1 MRAGV
6 FDRLRDTAV
15 EAAISRPWTVLI
27 VAFAALA
34 LLLAAAMARVEFRS
48 DLTEM
53 IPTASARVLARIDRA
68 FGAGRRAFI
77 LATAPESPESNE
89 ERLVRFAR
97 GLKDALAA
105 SPDIESVEYGFDESA
120 GELLGKLSLPW
131 GALLARPEELPAVDR
146 KLTPEGIRAAVDA
159 LAARLRLPGQ
169 SRLDGLASA
178 DPLGMQEHL
187 LKRLAPLRG
196 AFRFHPASLHAL
208 SEDGRSLL
216 ITVTGRAPVE
226 DLAAAKRIVRAVA
239 GARARLLAQEGL
251 AGIDVRATGGYFLA
265 AETEEVVRSDVTW
278 SVAGAVAL
286 IFLICIYSFRRVL
299 PIAAGIVVL
308 LSGLAAGLA
317 VTALLLGRIDTLSFG
332 AAAILAGLGTD
343 FSVHVVSR
351 ALARR
356 GAGETAAGAVR
367 GAVSDVEEGLR
378 YTALTTAAAFSTFLL
393 AHQSFL
399 RQMGLLAAFGMIAS
413 YAAAMIV
420 YPAALV
426 LILRRDRRSVPPPR
440 LFGLPGLT
448 AWALRAPRTALAV
461 SLGVGGLAL
470 AYAAVHPPGFE
481 TDLRNIHAKNSP
493 AIAAQEAIARV
504 FGGSAEPLAVLI
516 EEKDEDG
523 AVEACGRLGKRLDA
537 LIERGAI
544 AGWVSIAQL
553 LPPPGEQAPALAL
566 LRRKDGASLAR
577 ALEESLDAAGFDP
590 AAFAEPI
597 ARLRGLDAVSG
608 PLTAARLREL
618 GLGRWA
624 AQLIHAGEGEA
635 LALAAVYPRTELW
648 TAREREETIRAVGS
662 ALGDAGVRASV
673 AGLYTASAE
682 SAAEVGEDLARI
694 SLAAAAG
701 VVLLVAVQF
710 RRPRWI
716 AAVLLPILLGCV
728 WMAGAFA
735 GLDLRLHFMNI
746 PVLPMIIGIGVDT
759 GIHIVSRYLA
769 SDGAPAG
776 RRTEQTMAQLTA
788 GLTLAAVTNMAGF
801 GTQALSENRGLASV
815 GFISLIGMGSCFLI
829 AMTALP
835 AWLRILEGRSRRG

>member
-1 MRAGV
+1 VRAGG
-6 FDRLRDTAV
+6 FDRLRDAAV
-15 EAAISRPWTVLI
+15 EAALSRPWTVLM
-27 VAFAALA
+27 VSSGALV
-34 LLLAAAMARVEFRS
+34 LLLAAALARVEIRS

-77 LATAPESPESNE
+77 LATAPEDGE
-89 ERLVRFAR
+89 ERLVGFAR
-97 GLKDALAA
+97 GLKEALAA
-105 SPDIESVEYGFDESA
+105 SSDIELVEYGFGESA
-120 GELLGKLSLPW
+120 SELLGKLSLPW
-131 GALLARPEELPAVDR
+131 GPLLARPEELSAVDR

-159 LAARLRLPGQ
+159 LARRLRLPGR
-169 SRLDGLASA
+169 SRLDELAPA

-187 LKRLAPLRG
+187 RERLSPLRG

-216 ITVTGRAPVE
+216 ITLVGRAPVE
-226 DLAAAKRIVRAVA
+226 DLAAAKRIVRAV
-239 GARARLLAQEGL
+239 GEARERLLAQERFRGVE
-251 AGIDVRATGGYFLA
+251 ARATGGYFLS
-265 AETEEVVRSDVTW
+265 AETESVVRADVTW

-299 PIAAGIVVL
+299 PIAAGVVVL

-317 VTALLLGRIDTLSFG
+317 LTALLLGRIDTLSFG

-343 FSVHVVSR
+343 FSVHIVSR

-356 GAGETAAGAVR
+356 GAGETAEGAVR
-367 GAVSDVEEGLR
+367 GAVRDAEEGLR

-399 RQMGLLAAFGMIAS
+399 RQMGLLAALGMIAS
-413 YAAAMIV
+413 YAAAIAV

-426 LILRRDRRSVPPPR
+426 LILRRDRLPVPPPR

-448 AWALRAPRTALAV
+448 AWALRAPRTALAL

-470 AYAAVHPPGFE
+470 ACAAVRPPGFE
-481 TDLRNIHAKNSP
+481 TDLRNIHAKDSP
-493 AIAAQEAIARV
+493 AIATQEAIARV

-516 EEKDEDG
+516 EEKDEVG
-523 AVEACGRLGKRLDA
+523 AVEACGRLGKRLDR
-537 LIERGAI
+537 LVERGAI

-553 LPPPGEQAPALAL
+553 LPLPLEQAPALAL
-566 LRRKDGASLAR
+566 LRRKDGPSLAR

-590 AAFAEPI
+590 AAFAGPI
-597 ARLRGLDAVSG
+597 AHLRGLAGVAG

-618 GLGRWA
+618 GLGHWA
-624 AQLIHAGEGEA
+624 AQLIRAGEGEA
-635 LALAAVYPRTELW
+635 LALAAVYPQAELW
-648 TAREREETIRAVGS
+648 TEREREETLAAVGS
-662 ALGDAGVRASV
+662 ALRDAGVRASM

-701 VVLLVAVQF
+701 VVLLVAIQF
-710 RRPRWI
+710 RGPRWI
-716 AAVLLPILLGCV
+716 AAVLLPIVVGCA
-728 WMAGAFA
+728 WMAGGFSA
-735 GLDLRLHFMNI
+735 LDLKLHFMNI

-769 SDGAPAG
+769 SHGVPAG
-776 RRTEQTMAQLTA
+776 RRAEEAMAQLTA
-788 GLTLAAVTNMAGF
+788 GLTLAAATNMAGF
-801 GTQALSENRGLASV
+801 GAQALSTNQGLASI
-815 GFISLIGMGSCFLI
+815 GIISLIGMGSCFLI

-835 AWLRILEGRSRRG
+835 ALLRLLEGGSRRG